1 VPGCAPRAPL
11 LPSAFDTAQLFAG
24 TVRFGQAQGDIRP
37 DVNADVAGRLLLDAY
52 LGILYRWVADTDGDN
67 STSLLDRMMAMLDL
81 ALTGIGQAPRW
92 GRPVRRSRRRSVF
105 AS

>member
-52 LGILYRWVADTDGDN
+52 LGILYRWSPTPTVTTALRC
-67 STSLLDRMMAMLDL
+67 STA
-81 ALTGIGQAPRW
+81 
-92 GRPVRRSRRRSVF
+92 
-105 AS
+105 